1 MLSKGLSLPIKSF
14 TIRIVKVRPLEN
26 ILSTE
31 GGKNLRGR
39 LNKNFSERSIQ
50 MRKKRVSVSLPPDML
65 AHYKDLAE
73 TAGISISRLIY
84 LRLKSR
90 KKSIVIVGR
99 DLLSDVRELKSLVE
113 ALIQGKPLNEE
124 VVDSLIR
131 YSRFLENFVV
141 LNNVHDDVVIGG
153 GRRGN

>member
-1 MLSKGLSLPIKSF
+1 MPIKSF

-50 MRKKRVSVSLPPDML
+50 MRKKSVSVSLPPDML

-73 TAGISISRLIY
+73 TAGISISRLI
-84 LRLKSR
+84 
-90 KKSIVIVGR
+90 
-99 DLLSDVRELKSLVE
+99 
-113 ALIQGKPLNEE
+113 
-124 VVDSLIR
+124 
-131 YSRFLENFVV
+131 
-141 LNNVHDDVVIGG
+141 
-153 GRRGN
+153 

>member
-1 MLSKGLSLPIKSF
+1 
-14 TIRIVKVRPLEN
+14 
-26 ILSTE
+26 
-31 GGKNLRGR
+31 
-39 LNKNFSERSIQ
+39 

-131 YSRFLENFVV
+131 SRFLENFVV

>member
-1 MLSKGLSLPIKSF
+1 
-14 TIRIVKVRPLEN
+14 
-26 ILSTE
+26 
-31 GGKNLRGR
+31 
-39 LNKNFSERSIQ
+39 